1 MIKRLVA
8 LTLIALQSYAFAG
21 FNEGLTAYESKD
33 YTLALQEFRPL
44 AEQGDSMAQF
54 NLGLMYV
61 RGEGVTQ
68 DLSEAVAWFSKSAD
82 QGNVM
87 AQVNLGNMY
96 ANGEGTPTDY
106 AAAVNCYRKAA
117 AQGNTLAIVNLGIFF
132 VKGQGLPQNWVAA
145 YSLFHL
151 AALLD
156 PSKDNDAITKQAA
169 AAKQLTQKELALGKR
184 LGQEMLK
191 NGKTSLQPLDDFLGK
206 QGLK

>member
-1 MIKRLVA
+1 MKKILATLA
-8 LTLIALQSYAFAG
+8 LITLQPCAFAG
-21 FNEGLTAYESKD
+21 FNEGLTAYESKN
-33 YTLALQEFRPL
+33 YALALQEFRPL

-68 DLSEAVAWFSKSAD
+68 DLNEAIAWFRKSAD

-96 ANGEGTPTDY
+96 ANGEGTPANY
-106 AAAVNCYRKAA
+106 SEAVKCYRTAA
-117 AQGNTLAIVNLGIFF
+117 LQGNTLAIVNLGIFF

-151 AALLD
+151 AALID
-156 PSKDNDAITKQAA
+156 PSKDNDALSKQVA
-169 AAKQLTQKELALGKR
+169 AAKQLTAKELVLGKR

-191 NGKTSLQPLDDFLGK
+191 NGKTNLQPLDDFLGK